1 MIMMMTVLI
10 KVACWRCW
18 PLSEQCHWQC
28 AHLLLMGNARI
39 IQESPLDHHC
49 DEENDDDGADDDADG
64 SGYGDDED
72 RML

>member
-39 IQESPLDHHC
+39 IQSPSDHHC